1 MIPLSDPDLR
11 RFRRPYVT
19 VALIIANVLIFLYE
33 LTLDSGQR
41 TAFFYQWGLIPSE
54 LTQGADYATLFTN
67 TGPLDIASPWPAW
80 GTLFSSMFI
89 HGGFMHAASNML
101 YLWVFGDNV
110 EDRLGHFKFLL
121 FYLATGLAASWTQ
134 VATNMDGQIP
144 NIGASGAI
152 AGVLG
157 AYLLLYPKSRLRT
170 LVMFVFI
177 TVVRVPAVFL
187 LGFWFL
193 LQVFSGV
200 GSLGTTANL
209 SGGVAY
215 WAHVGGFLAGVFGI
229 FLYLRVT
236 GQPVRPP
243 TWRSTEM

>member
-1 MIPLSDPDLR
+1 
-11 RFRRPYVT
+11 
-19 VALIIANVLIFLYE
+19 
-33 LTLDSGQR
+33 
-41 TAFFYQWGLIPSE
+41 
-54 LTQGADYATLFTN
+54 
-67 TGPLDIASPWPAW
+67 
-80 GTLFSSMFI
+80 
-89 HGGFMHAASNML
+89 
-101 YLWVFGDNV
+101 VFGDNV
-110 EDRLGHFKFLL
+110 EDRLGHFKFLI
-121 FYLATGLAASWTQ
+121 FYLATGLAASWAH

-144 NIGASGAI
+144 TIGASGAI

-157 AYLLLYPKSRLRT
+157 AYILLYPRSRIRT

-177 TVVRVPAVFL
+177 TVLRVPAVFL

-215 WAHVGGFLAGVFGI
+215 WAHVGGFAAGVLGI

-236 GQPVRPP
+236 GQPIRPP
-243 TWRSTEM
+243 TWRSTET

>member
-11 RFRRPYVT
+11 RSGRPYVT
-19 VALIIANVLIFLYE
+19 MALIIANVLVFLYE

-41 TAFFYQWGLIPSE
+41 TAFFYQWGMIPLE
-54 LTQGADYATLFTN
+54 LTSGVDYDILSTI

-110 EDRLGHFKFLL
+110 EDRLGHFKFLI
-121 FYLATGLAASWTQ
+121 FYLATGLAASGAH
-134 VATNMDGQIP
+134 VATNMDSQIP
-144 NIGASGAI
+144 TIGASGAI

-157 AYLLLYPKSRLRT
+157 AYILLYPRSRIRT

-177 TVVRVPAVFL
+177 TILRVPAVFL

-200 GSLGTTANL
+200 GSLGTTAL

-215 WAHVGGFLAGVFGI
+215 WAHVGGFAAGALGI

-236 GQPVRPP
+236 GQPIRPP